1 MGEKKPIVKILPGTV
16 CSKYRLYQKLGSGSF
31 GDIYLAYNLENG
43 EQVAAKVESS
53 NARDPRLEEEFKV
66 YRAIQ
71 GGVGI
76 PHIRWL
82 GSGNG
87 MNILVMDLLGPSL
100 EDLFDS
106 CGRMF
111 SLKTVL
117 MLADQMIMR
126 LEWIHN
132 KHHIHRDIKP
142 ENLLIGGGCKK

>member
-53 NARDPRLEEEFKV
+53 NARDPRLEEEFKI
-66 YRAIQ
+66 YGALQ

-76 PHIRWL
+76 PHMRWI

-111 SLKTVL
+111 SLNSPVFTPPARGVPPRY
-117 MLADQMIMR
+117 D
-126 LEWIHN
+126 
-132 KHHIHRDIKP
+132 HRAIQDRFSAP
-142 ENLLIGGGCKK
+142 RDSS